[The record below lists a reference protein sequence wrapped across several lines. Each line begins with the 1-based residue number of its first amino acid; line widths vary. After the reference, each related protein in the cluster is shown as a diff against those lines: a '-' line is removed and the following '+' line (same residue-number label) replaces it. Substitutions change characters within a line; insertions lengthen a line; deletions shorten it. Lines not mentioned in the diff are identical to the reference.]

1 MDTEAGGHKRDHPVE
16 QALNGHHELRQGIVL
31 AFSTNKYNS
40 HNKYISNSHSPFI
53 VLFFFFFFL
62 VLRNFNLFMGF
73 SKFSFTLF

>member
-16 QALNGHHELRQGIVL
+16 QALNGHRELRQGIAF
-31 AFSTNKYNS
+31 AFSMNKYNS

-53 VLFFFFFFL
+53 VLFFL

-73 SKFSFTLF
+73 SRFSFTLF